1 MEQIYDK
8 KQEDLSHYVSQK
20 GPENTPFTN
29 TIKNVIKTGTQR
41 QSKLLQQARD
51 YTPRTSHIRL
61 INIHE
66 DDEVF
71 K

>member
-8 KQEDLSHYVSQK
+8 RQDLSHYIPQK

-29 TIKNVIKTGTQR
+29 TIKNVIKAGTQN
-41 QSKLLQQARD
+41 SVTLLRQARD
-51 YTPRTSHIRL
+51 YKPRSSHIRL
-61 INIHE
+61 INILE